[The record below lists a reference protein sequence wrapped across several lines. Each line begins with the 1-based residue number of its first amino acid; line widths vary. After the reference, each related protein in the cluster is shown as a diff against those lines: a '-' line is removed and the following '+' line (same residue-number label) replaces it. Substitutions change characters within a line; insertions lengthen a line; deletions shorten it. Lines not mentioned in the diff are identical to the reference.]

1 MAGNAFHKYLLG
13 EREKC
18 ETLLKDSGAYDKVP
32 EQRSSDQIHCYRK
45 LGSIYLYSGETDLAG
60 QMFSNLSLF
69 GTAIK
74 KSRFDIKGFKEEYKS
89 DLCLLMMEAEGEV
102 NNAIYLFLAEKNPDQ
117 AHRLV
122 TWAVENSD
130 LSPDY
135 VRGRLGVQDYSEVAV
150 GYLWHGYALI
160 CLGRYG
166 EALPLLREVTPLFV
180 QERKSGIEVWQKVE
194 YALPKALV
202 PLCEFKLDPTAD
214 RLKAAQEGIET
225 YLKSLKMYRDR
236 LSGLLYYFHLK
247 KQFADI
253 YEINPASFIPPGG
266 REIKQ
271 PAPEPIIGRE
281 KDPEGE
287 IVLTLIRPDPPTLWA
302 MEWLGQYAAFEAFTT
317 YVRSLGG
324 YPALEALMDTYT
336 LEERQEAAP
345 ILEDCERFLRQQDI
359 SPEAR
364 AYAEVILSALQA
376 AVWQEGTMPDD
387 AVVEIIHETGA

>member
-1 MAGNAFHKYLLG
+1 MAGNAFQKYLFE
-13 EREKC
+13 ERERC
-18 ETLLKDSGAYDKVP
+18 ESLLKGLGAYDRLP
-32 EQRSSDQIHCYRK
+32 EKLDSEPIICYEK

-60 QMFSNLSLF
+60 RMFSNLSLF

-74 KSRFDIKGFKEEYKS
+74 KSRFDIKGFIEEDKAKP
-89 DLCLLMMEAEGEV
+89 DFLVMIAKGEIE
-102 NNAIYLFLAEKNPDQ
+102 NAIYLFLAEKNPDQ
-117 AHRLV
+117 VHRLV

-135 VRGRLGVQDYSEVAV
+135 VRGMIGVKGYQEVAV

-166 EALPLLREVTPLFV
+166 EALPLLTQVIPLFV
-180 QERKSGIEVWQKVE
+180 QTRKMGVEVWQKIE

-202 PLCEFKLDPTAD
+202 PLCEFWLDPTVEH
-214 RLKAAQEGIET
+214 LQAAQEGIET

>member
-1 MAGNAFHKYLLG
+1 MAGNAFHKYLLE

-18 ETLLKDSGAYDKVP
+18 ETLLKDSGAYDRVP

-60 QMFSNLSLF
+60 RMFSNLSLF

-74 KSRFDIKGFKEEYKS
+74 KSRFDIKGFKEEDKS
-89 DLCLLMMEAEGEV
+89 DLSFLVMIAKGEIE
-102 NNAIYLFLAEKNPDQ
+102 NAIYLLLAEKNPDQ
-117 AHRLV
+117 VHRLV
-122 TWAVENSD
+122 TWAAENSD
-130 LSPDY
+130 LPPDY
-135 VRGRLGVQDYSEVAV
+135 VGGMIGVKGYQEVAV

-166 EALPLLREVTPLFV
+166 EALPLLTQVIPLFV
-180 QERKSGIEVWQKVE
+180 QTRKMGIEVWQKVE

-247 KQFADI
+247 KQFAEV
-253 YEINPASFIPPGG
+253 YEADPASFVPSSGK
-266 REIKQ
+266 EAKQ
-271 PAPEPIIGRE
+271 PIAAPVTGRE
-281 KDPEGE
+281 KDPEGM
-287 IVLTLIRPDPPTLWA
+287 IVMVLTQLDPPKVWTL
-302 MEWLGQYAAFEAFTT
+302 GSFGCYAEFEAFTA
-317 YVRSLGG
+317 YVSSLGG

-336 LEERQEAAP
+336 LEEQQEAP
-345 ILEDCERFLRQQDI
+345 PLVEECERLLRLRDLD
-359 SPEAR
+359 PKVR
-364 AYAEVILSALQA
+364 AVAEEILSALRT
-376 AVWQEGTMPDD
+376 AVQEGAILDCT
-387 AVVEIIHETGA
+387 VVEIHQG